1 MDITIKLWLS
11 IMINNEIEETNQNI
25 SNYNIWMKGCKN
37 HEEVMAYSD
46 QIDKFY
52 KYRTT
57 LENLLKQIEEGTL
70 DV

>member
-1 MDITIKLWLS
+1 MDITIKLWLA
-11 IMINNEIEETNQNI
+11 IMVNNEIEETNQNI
-25 SNYNIWMKGCKN
+25 SNYNLWMKGCNN

-57 LENLLKQIEEGTL
+57 LKNLLKQIEEGTL

>member
-1 MDITIKLWLS
+1 MDITIKLWLT
-11 IMINNEIEETNQNI
+11 IMVNNEIEETNQNI
-25 SNYNIWMKGCKN
+25 SNYNLWMKGCNN

-57 LENLLKQIEEGTL
+57 LKNLLKQIEEGTL